1 MKIERFTDLETWRQS
16 HNLALMVYKIT
27 KTFPAEERFSLVD
40 QMRRCSI
47 SIGSNIAEGFA
58 RQTSKEKKQFYFIAK
73 GSVTELQNQLLV
85 ARDVGYLSKED
96 FDSASILTV
105 QVHKLISG
113 IIKSSSSY

>member
-1 MKIERFTDLETWRQS
+1 MKIERFTDLETWKQA
-16 HNLALMVYKIT
+16 HQLALIVYKVT
-27 KTFPAEERFSLVD
+27 KKFPAEERFCLID
-40 QMRRCSI
+40 QMRRCAI

-58 RQTSKEKKQFYFIAK
+58 RQTGKEKKQFYFIAK

-85 ARDVGYLSKED
+85 ARDVGYLSSDD
-96 FDSASILTV
+96 FNSVSVLTV